1 MFKHQKKTR
10 QQRSKARTSARGY
23 IDKLADVIEET
34 FDSVDN
40 PRKEFALMFNDPDM
54 LYKVTKVI
62 CPVVMAG
69 VSSQILTFG
78 KPFHQS
84 VSDDRVDAAY
94 VSVQSHLKKSG
105 KWGATVR
112 RFPDIKHIVR
122 KVLERDPFA
131 DFDLTI
137 EFDSLRDYDFLEDWL
152 EYLEFNGK
160 IPNDYAGWAMN
171 HALEELEE
179 KAEYLGMDVIS
190 KFEHNRLLKLDARY
204 GKLDSELHK
213 RRRPK
218 RRKRKS
224 R

>member
-1 MFKHQKKTR
+1 MLKTR
-10 QQRSKARTSARGY
+10 QQKSKARTSARGY
-23 IDKLADVIEET
+23 LDKLADVIEET

-62 CPVVMAG
+62 CPVVTAG

-94 VSVQSHLKKSG
+94 NRVKSHLEKSG

-112 RFPDIKHIVR
+112 KFPDIKHIVK
-122 KVLERDPFA
+122 KVLEREPSA

-137 EFDSLRDYDFLEDWL
+137 EFESLRDYDFLEDWF
-152 EYLEFNGK
+152 ERLEFERK
-160 IPNDYAGWAMN
+160 IPRDYTQWAFD

-179 KAEYLGMDVIS
+179 KAEYLGRALVP
-190 KFEHNRLLKLDARY
+190 KFEYDRLLRLDARY
-204 GKLDSELHK
+204 GTLDRKLNK
-213 RRRPK
+213 RQNK
-218 RRKRKS
+218 RQLKS
-224 R
+224 M